1 MIFFARSVFSVA
13 TDSLACNIKSSS
25 ESGEYV
31 PWFYCGQVSCRL
43 RNQLSQPWFRSVQ
56 VLGAAKKDLDKLT
69 CTYYITH
76 HLMEYVFLKM

>member
-1 MIFFARSVFSVA
+1 MIFFTRSVFSVA

-43 RNQLSQPWFRSVQ
+43 RNQLSQPSFRSGCLYNSAITVQ
-56 VLGAAKKDLDKLT
+56 VLGAAKKDLRAHIILH
-69 CTYYITH
+69 II
-76 HLMEYVFLKM
+76 